1 MSGIQN
7 DIVLGVADSTN
18 GNSYSD
24 YRITSAGVRTGGA
37 IELYGTY
44 DARLRPWYVLG
55 ATSAGVNFG
64 EVYQVRVTSDWLL
77 LTGCKRLVLAS
88 QTGWMLNTR
97 VTSY

>member
-24 YRITSAGVRTGGA
+24 YRITSAGVRTGNA
-37 IELYGTY
+37 IDLWGTAGSY

-55 ATSAGVNFG
+55 ATSTGVTFG
-64 EVYQVRVTSDWLL
+64 EVYQV
-77 LTGCKRLVLAS
+77 C
-88 QTGWMLNTR
+88 
-97 VTSY
+97 